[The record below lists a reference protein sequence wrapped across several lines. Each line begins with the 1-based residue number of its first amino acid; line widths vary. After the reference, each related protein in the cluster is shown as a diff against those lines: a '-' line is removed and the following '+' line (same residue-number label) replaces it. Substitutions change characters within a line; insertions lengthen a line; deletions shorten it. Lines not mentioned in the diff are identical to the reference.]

1 MFVHANILSCVISNT
16 SKTRISVSC
25 LPKLDVVHDLT
36 TMQLVNIFDVFIYFY
51 NR

>member
-1 MFVHANILSCVISNT
+1 M
-16 SKTRISVSC
+16 
-25 LPKLDVVHDLT
+25 LPKLDVVHDPT

>member
-1 MFVHANILSCVISNT
+1 M
-16 SKTRISVSC
+16 

-36 TMQLVNIFDVFIYFY
+36 IMQLVNIFDVFIYFY